1 MKDIGYYV
9 YVVMLVSQ
17 SVKICFD
24 LTPQTLVKTLAYC
37 RVPSMVCLCHVFF
50 FFNVSV
56 LYFILSNLAKTSLV
70 EKIVMSIFH
79 LRYVL

>member
-1 MKDIGYYV
+1 MDFFALILLNEGHRLLCV

-50 FFNVSV
+50 SSMSV
-56 LYFILSNLAKTSLV
+56 YFILFSQ
-70 EKIVMSIFH
+70 I
-79 LRYVL
+79 